1 MADEKGI
8 AVFLGEFDYQI
19 REIDRIYE
27 IIQTRMRPDVKN
39 PMPDELVES
48 IGYWLHN
55 LYCAYED
62 LFKIVCSF
70 WENNISSASGYHTS
84 LLKRMVFGIEGIRPA
99 LLSDDSFRVIDEL
112 GLFDIF
118 SGTPILM
125 ALIRN
130 GSWF

>member
-19 REIDRIYE
+19 SEIDRIYE

-55 LYCAYED
+55 LYCAYGD
-62 LFKIVCSF
+62 LFKIVC
-70 WENNISSASGYHTS
+70 
-84 LLKRMVFGIEGIRPA
+84 
-99 LLSDDSFRVIDEL
+99 
-112 GLFDIF
+112 
-118 SGTPILM
+118 
-125 ALIRN
+125 
-130 GSWF
+130 

>member
-1 MADEKGI
+1 M
-8 AVFLGEFDYQI
+8 
-19 REIDRIYE
+19 
-27 IIQTRMRPDVKN
+27 
-39 PMPDELVES
+39 
-48 IGYWLHN
+48 
-55 LYCAYED
+55 
-62 LFKIVCSF
+62 
-70 WENNISSASGYHTS
+70 
-84 LLKRMVFGIEGIRPA
+84 KRMVFGIEGIRPA